1 MEFDVDWKVANRSFK
16 PVHCQLCKQKNIC
29 DSLTDDLDE
38 GLPGLVWTWFLLSC
52 HSCVIGIRKCIWPK
66 LARAPFTCGD
76 VASL

>member
-38 GLPGLVWTWFLLSC
+38 GLPGLVWT
-52 HSCVIGIRKCIWPK
+52 
-66 LARAPFTCGD
+66 
-76 VASL
+76 